1 MTGKNTFLFETAK
14 KMRVFLR
21 EGWRQHPFAG
31 NGVRCPQKIEPRA
44 WPLGTPKLNREK
56 RFEFA
61 QCLGRSLDVF
71 YDFAFVE
78 CHYPLADLNGVYQV
92 MT

>member
-21 EGWRQHPFAG
+21 EGSRRHPFAG
-31 NGVRCPQKIEPRA
+31 NGVRCPQKIKPRA
-44 WPLGTPKLNREK
+44 WPLGTPKSNRK
-56 RFEFA
+56 KCFEFA
-61 QCLGRSLDVF
+61 QCLGRCFDVF

-78 CHYPLADLNGVYQV
+78 RHDPLTNLYGVHQI